1 MHLPFHINFEKREKL
16 THLPNHWPYKHFI
29 QAFRAPAPCTTL
41 SADFRTV
48 VDSVCSSTPF
58 LPYLCSPS
66 APWSCAM
73 QLSYHLWYWLLDDA
87 NGFALL
93 VMLRAFP
100 RYKADSG
107 PCCAP
112 FRPGRARF
120 WPWWSAHDCQYG
132 DIASRANS
140 CTLHPWLRVQ
150 NRDGE
155 DSFFMGVH
163 GRWGL
168 LMRWTAADAR
178 GACLG
183 ALLHV
188 FWPACTC
195 LSWMSDRV
203 ETTEQSFS

>member
-1 MHLPFHINFEKREKL
+1 MYNFVCRLPHRS
-16 THLPNHWPYKHFI
+16 WP
-29 QAFRAPAPCTTL
+29 RSAPRP
-41 SADFRTV
+41 
-48 VDSVCSSTPF
+48 PF

-87 NGFALL
+87 NGFVLL

-100 RYKADSG
+100 RYEADSG

-112 FRPGRARF
+112 VTPGRARF
-120 WPWWSAHDCQYG
+120 WPWRSAHNCQHA

-155 DSFFMGVH
+155 DSFFMGS
-163 GRWGL
+163 WL
-168 LMRWTAADAR
+168 LRIIGEMDYGWCKRCLSWCLAPCVLTWDACR
-178 GACLG
+178 Y
-183 ALLHV
+183 
-188 FWPACTC
+188 
-195 LSWMSDRV
+195 LSWMSARV
-203 ETTEQSFS
+203 ETTE